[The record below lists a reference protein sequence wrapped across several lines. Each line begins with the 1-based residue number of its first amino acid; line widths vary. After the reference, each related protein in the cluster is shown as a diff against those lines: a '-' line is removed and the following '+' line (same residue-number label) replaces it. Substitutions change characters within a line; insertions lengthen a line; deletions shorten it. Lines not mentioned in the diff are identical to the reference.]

1 MSMTEFVER
10 KIEKYF
16 RSNLFT
22 SITARIVSVENYEQD
37 CMVDVQPCIADIWPE
52 DNAVMVFPVIL
63 NVPVILPSGGGA
75 VISVPLKVGD
85 FVQLEFSMKNME
97 NWLEGDTEDFSV
109 PQDSRTFH
117 IKDAVAK
124 PCIYQRTDN
133 PNPNPNDLELRF
145 QNTVVRHTEDGNYTI
160 STDGDVVIEKAT
172 NIYITN
178 SGNTVIN
185 TSGSTEVNVDGNVDV
200 NSGGNAKVSSGGTV
214 TLDASN
220 TIVTGNLRVDGGVN
234 VGNDVQ
240 TDVGV
245 SLNTHAHI
253 GNLGSPTSPPMV

>member
-10 KIEKYF
+10 KIERYF
-16 RSNLFT
+16 RNNLFT
-22 SITARIVSVENYEQD
+22 SIPARIISVENYEQD
-37 CMVDVQPCIADIWPE
+37 CTVDVQPCIADIWPE
-52 DNAVMVFPVIL
+52 DNAVMVFPEIL

-75 VISVPLKVGD
+75 VISVPLKVGN
-85 FVQLEFSMKNME
+85 FVQLEFSMRNIE
-97 NWLEGDTEDFSV
+97 NWLEGSVEDFSV

-124 PCIYQRTDN
+124 PCVYQRTNN
-133 PNPNPNDLELRF
+133 PNPNPDDLELRF
-145 QNTVVRHTEDGNYTI
+145 QNTIVRHTEDGNYTI
-160 STDGDVVIEKAT
+160 STDGNVVIEKAT

-185 TSGSTEVNVDGNVDV
+185 TSGTTEINVDGNVDIT
-200 NSGGNAKVSSGGTV
+200 SGGTV
-214 TLDASN
+214 TVDASN
-220 TIVTGNLRVDGGVN
+220 TVLTGNLRVDGGVN

-245 SLNTHAHI
+245 SLNTHTHI
-253 GNLGSPTSPPMV
+253 ANLGSPTSPPMV